1 MLGSVRVPR
10 GIPGPFNLSTFT
22 PTSLVPRLSMELPSS
37 VPAMD
42 EMSAQLILQPVL
54 TQIKRLGPE
63 GTGDLLMSPSPRS
76 RLSTR
81 TDPLF
86 GSYFGLGPIP
96 VPLRTYVPSPVR
108 WQAETEDFQGLF

>member
-10 GIPGPFNLSTFT
+10 GIPGPFSLSTFM
-22 PTSLVPRLSMELPSS
+22 PTSLVPRLCMELPSPVPS
-37 VPAMD
+37 VD

-54 TQIKRLGPE
+54 AQIKRLRPQ
-63 GTGDLLMSPSPRS
+63 GTGDLLMSPSPWS

-86 GSYFGLGPIP
+86 GSYLGLGPIP